1 MKKIILSLL
10 FLLFLCSTQLFAQ
23 GVRYGF
29 RLGLNVSE
37 ISNYEFDLVNVAGD
51 DPISAFNSVEE
62 GRFGFTAAFL
72 AEIPLTQKLSFQ
84 PEFQYSTQGNKYE
97 RLRYDN
103 LQLPLGLRYSFDK
116 LFIMAGPQ
124 AGIKISFFE
133 QAENYTSLDFAAFG
147 AIGYHIT
154 QALFIEARFTQG
166 FLEIFEDDSMIALP
180 IVEMVEEGE
189 QMVEEDNG
197 NIANNDNFLINNS
210 GTNRYFTFS
219 IGYRL

>member
-1 MKKIILSLL
+1 M

-37 ISNYEFDLVNVAGD
+37 ISNFEFDLVNVTGD
-51 DPISAFNSVEE
+51 EPIAAFNSIEE
-62 GRFGFTAAFL
+62 RRFGFTAAFI
-72 AEIPLTQKLSFQ
+72 AEIPLTQKLGFQ
-84 PEFQYSTQGNKYE
+84 PELQYSTQGNKYE
-97 RLRYDN
+97 GLRYDN
-103 LQLPLGLRYSFDK
+103 LQIPLGLRYSFEK
-116 LFIMAGPQ
+116 LFITAGPQ

-147 AIGYHIT
+147 AIGYQIT
-154 QALFIEARFTQG
+154 EAFFIEARFTQG
-166 FLEIFEDDSMIALP
+166 FLEIFEEDSMIALP
-180 IVEMVEEGE
+180 FVETVEEGE
-189 QMVEEDNG
+189 QMDNG
-197 NIANNDNFLINNS
+197 NIANRDNFLINNT